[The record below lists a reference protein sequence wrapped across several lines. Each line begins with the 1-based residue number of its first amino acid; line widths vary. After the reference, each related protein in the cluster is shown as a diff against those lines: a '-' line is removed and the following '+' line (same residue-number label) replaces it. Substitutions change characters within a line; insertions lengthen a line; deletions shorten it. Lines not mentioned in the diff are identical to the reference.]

1 MLNRAPTWIHRRQD
15 SSGSGFALLRLQPA
29 LAAHGGRTYT
39 PPLREATAESTAR
52 RRGPMKITVNIDC
65 TPEEARAFL
74 GLPDIRP
81 MQEELMRE
89 VQERMAASIRTMQ
102 PEEMLRLWSPANMK
116 GFDQLQEFFLQIAGK
131 KRG

>member
-1 MLNRAPTWIHRRQD
+1 
-15 SSGSGFALLRLQPA
+15 
-29 LAAHGGRTYT
+29 
-39 PPLREATAESTAR
+39 
-52 RRGPMKITVNIDC
+52 MKITVNIDC